1 MLKFHIFSFS
11 AVEFPSSN
19 DASSLEVEQ
28 LRNDQSIDYVIN
40 RILNSTTS
48 YTEYKKLTN
57 IDSVY
62 DGHSSQTGECECM
75 DFWECMINDGHVF
88 SYCHGTN
95 QVCCFKGADQLGI
108 LPRPSKIS
116 QCGQK
121 GPDGLITGESAA
133 GEFPWH
139 TALLEKPYD
148 LYVCG
153 ASLVDEHWVLTAAHC
168 VDEFL
173 DKATSLKVRLGE
185 HDVSKLTERYR
196 HEEFS
201 VSKII
206 LHHGFDN
213 STLLHDIALVKLE
226 TSVKRRPHI
235 DLICMPP
242 VQLKVEKLLNTEC
255 YITGWGRKNEG
266 SAHSTVLK
274 EVKVPVWRSNECQKA
289 LQKLFGPNFRLPST
303 NLCAGALGRDACD
316 GDGGGPL
323 VCRMEDNKWT
333 QVGIVSFGIG
343 CGRANI
349 PGVYTKVDQYTDW
362 IHTTVLTN

>member
-1 MLKFHIFSFS
+1 MVGRTWLDKPVCDF
-11 AVEFPSSN
+11 
-19 DASSLEVEQ
+19 D
-28 LRNDQSIDYVIN
+28 
-40 RILNSTTS
+40 
-48 YTEYKKLTN
+48 N
-57 IDSVY
+57 IS
-62 DGHSSQTGECECM
+62 
-75 DFWECMINDGHVF
+75 
-88 SYCHGTN
+88 GT
-95 QVCCFKGADQLGI
+95 V
-108 LPRPSKIS
+108 
-116 QCGQK
+116 
-121 GPDGLITGESAA
+121 
-133 GEFPWH
+133 
-139 TALLEKPYD
+139 ALLEKPYD